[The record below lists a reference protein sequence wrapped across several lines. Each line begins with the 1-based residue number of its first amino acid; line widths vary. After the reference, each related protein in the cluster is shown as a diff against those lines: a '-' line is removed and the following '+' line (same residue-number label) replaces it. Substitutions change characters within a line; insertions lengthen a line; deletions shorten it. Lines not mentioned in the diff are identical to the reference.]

1 MTGSK
6 LFCLAAILSAAIAA
20 PVLVA
25 GENCNQSLKIR
36 GVCRGC

>member
-20 PVLVA
+20 LYWPPEKTA
-25 GENCNQSLKIR
+25 TR
-36 GVCRGC
+36 P